1 MEWRYQGKFVDRSPN
16 IRAAGAPLK
25 KCDKL
30 SDCLKVYP
38 VDDAIV
44 TVLTEAGLHKVPV
57 PSPVQRLKNWRHVG
71 IYTNTQKVLNPPV
84 DTRYRTLQKDLQE
97 TVWKSYWTK
106 ELGRTS
112 DPIGAIPTKI
122 DKDFIFGAPSRRDK
136 PNLEELLN
144 PPNVTPY
151 ELAFNDAE
159 YHKMY
164 TATHNDYF
172 QGEQVNREYGPPF
185 DKTLRYGSLPR
196 RKASALC
203 SIKLMEDKPLE
214 VANKILADYID
225 RTHFRL
231 GKTRTPNNNIDCVD
245 ANHRFGKKSN
255 RPLHSLADL
264 LHPNRKTSL
273 FRKDFYS
280 WLSAL
285 HDVRNTFHKRNV
297 NFREL
302 YGYCKY
308 ADINDTKWLDIQVF
322 QRILL
327 DNHQSFP
334 HNDILPLAA
343 CFGIYNNEQVQYE
356 EMLNLLNCKIK
367 LPELKDFEGKCI
379 KIFLFFYL
387 IIKNTS
393 V

>member
-1 MEWRYQGKFVDRSPN
+1 M
-16 IRAAGAPLK
+16 
-25 KCDKL
+25 
-30 SDCLKVYP
+30 
-38 VDDAIV
+38 
-44 TVLTEAGLHKVPV
+44 
-57 PSPVQRLKNWRHVG
+57 
-71 IYTNTQKVLNPPV
+71 
-84 DTRYRTLQKDLQE
+84 
-97 TVWKSYWTK
+97 
-106 ELGRTS
+106 
-112 DPIGAIPTKI
+112 
-122 DKDFIFGAPSRRDK
+122 
-136 PNLEELLN
+136 
-144 PPNVTPY
+144 
-151 ELAFNDAE
+151 
-159 YHKMY
+159 
-164 TATHNDYF
+164 
-172 QGEQVNREYGPPF
+172 
-185 DKTLRYGSLPR
+185 
-196 RKASALC
+196 
-203 SIKLMEDKPLE
+203 
-214 VANKILADYID
+214 
-225 RTHFRL
+225 
-231 GKTRTPNNNIDCVD
+231 D